1 MYFLELKISKA
12 DSKFRAST
20 NICDAQEKYYENSKY
35 LSYCV
40 MLWYNQSIYL
50 QKHLKQA
57 LWNQLL

>member
-1 MYFLELKISKA
+1 M
-12 DSKFRAST
+12 AST

-35 LSYCV
+35 LSHCV

-57 LWNQLL
+57 LWNQ